1 MIGRMEVPVLLS
13 NILLIYFYPLLS
25 RIMKKILSLFLIA
38 LLVMPAFASSLPHD
52 VVHALHV
59 QQIEHRLVGS
69 HDHSH
74 HHSHHD
80 SATETQASKHHP
92 IHFDV
97 TTYFSDYLNV
107 DLQRADQG
115 IFTDSA
121 FDIDDIDFT
130 LLTFVNLYQYDNLA
144 SNKSRAPPDWRK
156 FRPANTPPYL
166 STQRLRI

>member
-1 MIGRMEVPVLLS
+1 
-13 NILLIYFYPLLS
+13 
-25 RIMKKILSLFLIA
+25 MKKTLSLLLIA
-38 LLVMPAFASSLPHD
+38 LMVMPAFASSLPHD

-59 QQIEHRLVGS
+59 QQVEHRLVGS

-74 HHSHHD
+74 QHSHD
-80 SATETQASKHHP
+80 STTETQANNHHP

-115 IFTDSA
+115 VLIDTE

-130 LLTFVNLYQYDNLA
+130 LLPFVKSYQHDDLA

-156 FRPANTPPYL
+156 FRPTKTPPYL

>member
-1 MIGRMEVPVLLS
+1 
-13 NILLIYFYPLLS
+13 
-25 RIMKKILSLFLIA
+25 MKKTLSLLLIA
-38 LLVMPAFASSLPHD
+38 LMVMPAFASSLPHD

-59 QQIEHRLVGS
+59 QQVEHRLVGS

-74 HHSHHD
+74 QHSHD
-80 SATETQASKHHP
+80 STTETQANNHHP

-115 IFTDSA
+115 VLIDTE

-130 LLTFVNLYQYDNLA
+130 LLPFVKSYGDISTF
-144 SNKSRAPPDWRK
+144 
-156 FRPANTPPYL
+156 TL
-166 STQRLRI
+166 SPGRILM